1 MEWGFEMT
9 DYNDGKIHGW
19 NGGPCPVHPKAEV
32 MFWTLGSGSGEAVAE
47 NLRWSVGES
56 CSCDIIA
63 FQVVKV
69 HFEPKTI
76 WVNEYS
82 NGDVFSYCT
91 EDGAKHHARTSA
103 TRIAVK
109 YVEVKE

>member
-1 MEWGFEMT
+1 MT
-9 DYNDGKIHGW
+9 KYNDGKIHGW
-19 NGGPCPVHPKAEV
+19 NGGPCPVHPKTKV
-32 MFWTLGSGSGEAVAE
+32 RVWL
-47 NLRWSVGES
+47 S
-56 CSCDIIA
+56 CGARSYNTAGTYEWDWNTIGDDIIA
-63 FQVVKV
+63 FQVVEA

-82 NGDVFSYCT
+82 NGDVFSYCK
-91 EDGAKHHARTSA
+91 ENVAKHHARTSA